1 MGPPPPSANVDIPRT
16 PSPFPGKKS
25 WIPAYYTFVY
35 ITLYVFII
43 KPLLFI
49 LTKFVNIII
58 S

>member
-16 PSPFPGKKS
+16 PSPGKKS

-43 KPLLFI
+43 KPSLFI

>member
-1 MGPPPPSANVDIPRT
+1 MGHPPSANVDIPRT

-43 KPLLFI
+43 KPSLFI
-49 LTKFVNIII
+49 LTKFVYIII